1 MDLELL
7 RTFLEVRRTRHFGRA
22 AEALHLTQ
30 AAVSARIKHLESLLG
45 VQLFERLRRDI
56 RLTPEGN
63 RLLSY
68 AERLIAEWRK
78 ARQDVTIG
86 GANQQLALGGSL
98 RLWDVLL
105 QDWLH
110 RLHREKPDLAIIAES
125 HTPEVLTRRLL
136 DGVLDIAFMLEPA
149 QLEVLQI
156 KRIALVSLIMVSTR
170 AGINAAEALARDYL
184 MVDWGLAHA
193 IHHRRLFPDAPEPQI
208 RVGQAKM
215 ALAYLLE
222 IGGTAYLPMRMVMN
236 ELELGLLY
244 IVQDAPT
251 IDWHAYAI
259 YPIRSNRIELIRQ
272 ALKLFEYRVQ
282 FDAPRVG

>member
-149 QLEVLQI
+149 QLEILQI

-170 AGINAAEALARDYL
+170 AGINTDEALARDYL